1 MCLTSQCAGGNSLHS
16 VLDNMDIQ
24 TLLYNLRDD
33 VSCPVCSDLFTDPKQ
48 LSCLHSFCLKCLE
61 HWYETSG
68 GGNSIKCP
76 KCQCLCRVPASGDLK
91 DLPTS
96 FYLNGLI
103 DVLAIKECHK
113 SQVKCGNCEEKSSEA
128 SYCFQCCIFYCEQC
142 AQHHNFMRSNK
153 DHRILAIKEFQDQD
167 YEDVLKR
174 PVFCL
179 KPRHKKEELKYFCK
193 NCGTAVCQACVT
205 LEHSGHAL
213 EHIEDEAER
222 QKAEMKD
229 ILKIQRQNLEMK
241 KNVVSQLDEDRS
253 RLIRQS
259 EAVKRDVQ
267 KYADRIIAVIEA
279 KKQSIFVAVENQTKD
294 SLESVTMEMT
304 RIENEIKSIE
314 SSLEQAAKLVTQSTN
329 AEIVEL
335 KKSFQTSFEEVIQQS
350 ETIVPDPES
359 LPAFVFVESEKLLET
374 VNTEEIG
381 SLEVPHQTKA
391 SQSIAEGKG
400 LNEAFVTDKAQFML
414 TTRNSAGRKCYNKR
428 DCVTVEIRDER
439 GRECVT
445 QVRITDYKNGQYSI
459 SYSPR
464 EQGRY
469 SIISKVNGNH
479 VRDSPYDLLVKA
491 CEQPLSSGSVSA
503 QAQNTEVPLP
513 SPGVSH
519 YLLPEQ
525 GACSQTSLVKPFQF
539 KPVLSF
545 GKKGSSV
552 GMLNCPWGVA
562 VSDTDEIAVA
572 DQLNHRVQI
581 FDSDGN
587 FSRSFGRQ
595 GNKEGEFWS
604 PVGITFG
611 KNRNI
616 YVADNWNHRIQT
628 FSGEGEYVGM
638 FGGQGSLHTQLCN
651 PCGLSTANSGN
662 IIVADADNKLI
673 KIFSS
678 YGTFVK
684 KMGGQRSFSFPVHC
698 VHYEGYL
705 IVSDRDGHC
714 IKVFDG
720 EGKFQYK
727 FGNRGAWN
735 GEFKFP
741 GCLTVNKSG
750 QLVVCDSGN
759 DRLQVF
765 QLDGKFLGSFGTK
778 GSNLGEFNNPRSVAV
793 LSNGQIVV
801 SDCGNNRIQIIEV
814 DFSSPT
820 KE

>member
-1 MCLTSQCAGGNSLHS
+1 
-16 VLDNMDIQ
+16 
-24 TLLYNLRDD
+24 
-33 VSCPVCSDLFTDPKQ
+33 
-48 LSCLHSFCLKCLE
+48 
-61 HWYETSG
+61 
-68 GGNSIKCP
+68 
-76 KCQCLCRVPASGDLK
+76 
-91 DLPTS
+91 
-96 FYLNGLI
+96 
-103 DVLAIKECHK
+103 
-113 SQVKCGNCEEKSSEA
+113 
-128 SYCFQCCIFYCEQC
+128 
-142 AQHHNFMRSNK
+142 MRSNR
-153 DHRILAIKEFQDQD
+153 DHRILAIKDFQDQD
-167 YEDVLKR
+167 CEDVLKR

-193 NCGTAVCQACVT
+193 NCETAVCQACVT

-213 EHIEDEAER
+213 EHVEDEAER
-222 QKAEMKD
+222 QKTEMKE
-229 ILKIQRQNLEMK
+229 ILKIQRQKLEMK
-241 KNVVSQLDEDRS
+241 KNVVRRLDEDRS
-253 RLIRQS
+253 KLIQQS

-279 KKQSIFVAVENQTKD
+279 KKQNIFAAVENQTEE
-294 SLESVTMEMT
+294 SVESVTTEMT
-304 RIENEIKSIE
+304 KIENEIKAIE
-314 SSLEQAAKLVTQSTN
+314 SSLEQAAKLLTRSTN

-335 KKSFQTSFEEVIQQS
+335 KKYFQTSIEEVIQT
-350 ETIVPDPES
+350 ETIAPDAEG
-359 LPAFVFVESEKLLET
+359 LPAFVFVESEKLLDT
-374 VNTEEIG
+374 VNSEDIG

-400 LNEAFVTDKAQFML
+400 LNEEFVLNEAQFLL

-428 DCVTVEIRDER
+428 DRVTVDIQDER
-439 GRECVT
+439 GRECRT
-445 QVRITDYKNGQYSI
+445 EVRIDDNKNGQYKI

-469 SIISKVNGNH
+469 SIVIKVNGEH

-491 CEQPLSSGSVSA
+491 REQPPSSGRVSA
-503 QAQNTEVPLP
+503 QAQNTEVHFP
-513 SPGVSH
+513 SPSVSH
-519 YLLPEQ
+519 YLLSEQ
-525 GACSQTSLVKPFQF
+525 GACSQAMSVKPFQL

-562 VSDTDEIAVA
+562 VSDTDEIAVT

-581 FDSDGN
+581 FDSGGN
-587 FSRSFGRQ
+587 FLRSFGRQ

-611 KNRNI
+611 KRRNI

-628 FSGEGEYVGM
+628 FTREGEYLGM

-673 KIFSS
+673 KTFSL
-678 YGTFVK
+678 YGMFVK
-684 KMGGQRSFSFPVHC
+684 KMGGQRSYRFPIHC
-698 VHYEGYL
+698 VHYDGYL

-727 FGNRGAWN
+727 FGSRGASD

-741 GCLTVNKSG
+741 GCLTVTKSG
-750 QLVVCDSGN
+750 KLVVCDSGN

-765 QLDGKFLGSFGTK
+765 QLDGKFLGAFGTK

-793 LSNGQIVV
+793 LSNGHMVV
-801 SDCGNNRIQIIEV
+801 ADCGNNRIQVIEV